1 MTPLALVVLGAGAA
15 AICAVVVPPV
25 RSLARAWG
33 ALDKPDERRIHAR
46 ITPRLGGLAVF
57 AAFLLMLLVAA
68 AGGWMSFDRGMLRV
82 PAFVAGGFL
91 VLCVGA
97 LDDRRHVPAL
107 VKLGVEIVAALVVV
121 YAGDCRIT
129 GISSPNGV
137 FSLGLFA
144 VPFTVVWIVLVT
156 NAINLIDGMD
166 GLAAGASTIA
176 LAAVAVVAYGFGMNN
191 ISALAAILAGA
202 CLGFL
207 VHNFHPASIFLG
219 DSGSLFIGFS
229 LGVLSS
235 FARAKGTT
243 GAITLATLLIL
254 ALPLGDTLL
263 AVERRYRTGL
273 SATSLR
279 SHLGALSRILRPD
292 RNHLH
297 HRLLRAGLGQR
308 AASYALYALQLIA
321 CIYAVYL
328 LVRG

>member
-1 MTPLALVVLGAGAA
+1 
-15 AICAVVVPPV
+15 
-25 RSLARAWG
+25 
-33 ALDKPDERRIHAR
+33 
-46 ITPRLGGLAVF
+46 
-57 AAFLLMLLVAA
+57 
-68 AGGWMSFDRGMLRV
+68 
-82 PAFVAGGFL
+82 
-91 VLCVGA
+91 
-97 LDDRRHVPAL
+97 
-107 VKLGVEIVAALVVV
+107 
-121 YAGDCRIT
+121 
-129 GISSPNGV
+129 
-137 FSLGLFA
+137 
-144 VPFTVVWIVLVT
+144 
-156 NAINLIDGMD
+156 
-166 GLAAGASTIA
+166 
-176 LAAVAVVAYGFGMNN
+176 VVAYGFGMNN

-273 SATSLR
+273 AATSLR
-279 SHLGALSRILRPD
+279 SHLGGLARILRPD

-297 HRLLRAGLGQR
+297 HRLLRLGLGQR
-308 AASYALYALQLIA
+308 TASYALYALQLIA